1 MVSLSTNLVEYSCLC
16 FSFAWSGAIWCPK
29 VASEK
34 KNSCFTGKQF
44 KKIHYYKYQ
53 KQPLLNT
60 HEKVTT
66 ILLILS
72 HLRTALLKIINCSK
86 LVWFPF
92 LYFLI
97 GWKLSLHFLNQSA
110 VHPAPIVYW
119 SHIFFG
125 AWYQLNRK
133 IPHTCPSVF
142 TIPRITNPINS
153 RCKKS
158 PYNK

>member
-16 FSFAWSGAIWCPK
+16 FSFARSGAIWCPK

-34 KNSCFTGKQF
+34 KNSCFTGKQL
-44 KKIHYYKYQ
+44 KKYIITNIRSSPCLIYMKKSPLFYQ
-53 KQPLLNT
+53 YCHICARLCN
-60 HEKVTT
+60 
-66 ILLILS
+66 
-72 HLRTALLKIINCSK
+72 KIINCSK

-92 LYFLI
+92 LYFFI